1 MNFLSTM
8 RFSRLL
14 AVMSLLIIIPGC
26 DQAKPSAITMEQ
38 GKIARIDDCHVK
50 LDQIR
55 VHPRD
60 KGPIGDFLMACNV
73 PESALKE
80 KNWWGSQPE
89 PLLFG
94 MYVGDCIRVSK
105 TFYCVRTIEPGASVT
120 MEATY
125 ESKHADGALLQRI
138 E

>member
-1 MNFLSTM
+1 MNFRLMM
-8 RFSRLL
+8 RRIVSL
-14 AVMSLLIIIPGC
+14 AAMYCLISGC
-26 DQAKPSAITMEQ
+26 EGAKPSGVIVEE
-38 GKIARIDDCHVK
+38 GKIVRIDDCHLK

-94 MYVGDCIRVSK
+94 MYAGDCIRVSK
-105 TFYCVRTIEPGASVT
+105 TFYCVRTVEPGASVT
-120 MEATY
+120 LEATY
-125 ESKHADGALLQRI
+125 ESKHTDGALLQRI
-138 E
+138 K